1 MLYKIIIMLFEIIL
15 IEKYNKND
23 LVYFNFICKI

>member
-15 IEKYNKND
+15 IEKYNNND